1 MDISMMSTK
10 RKILSLI
17 LKLVIIVSATV
28 GVYLSAADGLI
39 AFMSGNRVFRFF
51 TIQSNIAIAL
61 VCTIGAVL
69 LLRNK
74 PVPNGWFVFKYVF
87 TVAITLTGAVFCFML
102 APTLGDQ
109 AWTLRNILTH
119 VVVPIA
125 SIIDLFVTGVY
136 GDIQKKHIPYV
147 TLPPLAYVIYATIAY
162 IAGVEFS
169 PGRNYPYFFL
179 NWDSPAGA
187 FGFCKELPFMGC
199 VWWILLLSLL
209 ILGVGLIYVLIL
221 NKMKRDSNGIYQRQR

>member
-1 MDISMMSTK
+1 MEISMMSTK
-10 RKILSLI
+10 RKVLSLI
-17 LKLVIIVSATV
+17 LKLVIVVSATV
-28 GVYLSAADGLI
+28 GVYLSATDGLI
-39 AFMSGNRVFRFF
+39 AFMSGSRVFRFF
-51 TIQSNIAIAL
+51 TIQSNIAIAI
-61 VCTIGAVL
+61 VCAIGAVL

-74 PVPNGWFVFKYVF
+74 PIANGWFVFKFVF
-87 TVAITLTGAVFCFML
+87 TVAITLTGAVFCVML

-109 AWTLRNILTH
+109 AWTMRNILTH

-125 SIIDLFVTGVY
+125 SIIDFFVTGVY

-162 IAGVEFS
+162 IAGVEFA
-169 PGRNYPYFFL
+169 PGKNYPYFFL

-187 FGFCKELPFMGC
+187 FGFCKGLPFMGC

-209 ILGVGLIYVLIL
+209 ILGVGLIYVLLL
-221 NKMKRDSNGIYQRQR
+221 NKMKRDSNSIYQKQR

>member
-1 MDISMMSTK
+1 MEITTMSAK
-10 RKILSLI
+10 RKALSLI
-17 LKLVIIVSATV
+17 LKCVVVISAAV
-28 GVYLSAADGLI
+28 GTYLSAVDGI
-39 AFMSGNRVFRFF
+39 NIYMSSKMAFMFF
-51 TIQSNIAIAL
+51 TIQSNIAIAI
-61 VCTIGAVL
+61 VCAIGAVL

-74 PVPNGWFVFKYVF
+74 PVGNGWFVFKFVF

-102 APTLGDQ
+102 APTLGDK
-109 AWTLRNILTH
+109 ALTMRNLLTH

-147 TLPPLAYVIYATIAY
+147 TLPPLAYVIYATVAF
-162 IAGVEFS
+162 IAGWEFL

-179 NWDSPAGA
+179 NWNSPAGA
-187 FGFCKELPFMGC
+187 FGFSKELPFMGC
-199 VWWILLLSLL
+199 VWWLILLTLL

-221 NKMKRDSNGIYQRQR
+221 NRLKRNSNSIYQKQR

>member
-1 MDISMMSTK
+1 MEITTMSAK
-10 RKILSLI
+10 RKALSLI
-17 LKLVIIVSATV
+17 LKCVVVISAAV
-28 GVYLSAADGLI
+28 GTYLSAVDGI
-39 AFMSGNRVFRFF
+39 NIYMSSKMAFMFF
-51 TIQSNIAIAL
+51 TIQSNIAIAI
-61 VCTIGAVL
+61 VCAIGAVL

-74 PVPNGWFVFKYVF
+74 PIPNGWFVFKFVF

-109 AWTLRNILTH
+109 AWTMRNVLTH

-136 GDIQKKHIPYV
+136 GDIRKKHIPYV

-162 IAGVEFS
+162 IAGVEFA
-169 PGRNYPYFFL
+169 PGKNYPYFFL

-187 FGFCKELPFMGC
+187 FGFCSGLPFMGC

-209 ILGVGLIYVLIL
+209 ILGVGLLYVLIL
-221 NKMKRDSNGIYQRQR
+221 KKMKRSSNGIYQKQR

>member
-17 LKLVIIVSATV
+17 LKVVVIVSATV
-28 GVYLSAADGLI
+28 GVYLSATDGLI
-39 AFMSGNRVFRFF
+39 AFMSGSRVFRFF
-51 TIQSNIAIAL
+51 TIQSNIAIAI
-61 VCTIGAVL
+61 VCAIGAVL

-74 PVPNGWFVFKYVF
+74 PIPNGWFVFKYVF

-109 AWTLRNILTH
+109 AWTMRNVLTH

-136 GDIQKKHIPYV
+136 GDIRKKHIPYV

-162 IAGVEFS
+162 IAGVEFAS
-169 PGRNYPYFFL
+169 GKNYPYFFL

-187 FGFCKELPFMGC
+187 FGFCSGLPFMGC

-209 ILGVGLIYVLIL
+209 ILGVGLLYVLIL
-221 NKMKRDSNGIYQRQR
+221 KKMKRSSNGIYQKQR